1 MHRNTESQPNTGWAP
16 RSAFSAA
23 AIILSLGLPVAAAN
37 AQTTGASSQGAGQRI
52 VKSRILVKPNAG
64 LSGAEL
70 DKILKL
76 HGARRTRHLE
86 KLDVHVVELP
96 ATANEMAVV
105 KALRSNPHIKFAEP
119 DGVVEANLY
128 VNDPYF
134 GNQWHLPKIG
144 APIAWDARTGS
155 GVTIAIL
162 DSGIDEA
169 HPDLAAQLVAG
180 WNTFDNNNN
189 LADVSG
195 HGTKTA
201 GAAAAAGNNTV
212 GVSGVSF
219 GSRIMPIRITDASGY
234 AYYSTIA
241 SGITWAADHGA
252 RVANI
257 SYAPISGSA
266 TVLSAAQY
274 MRSKGGVVVNSAG
287 NTGALG
293 SNPKTDLMTI
303 AGATDSSNNV
313 ASFSTYGDFVS
324 VAAPG
329 VSIYSTT
336 AGGGYGAVSGTSF
349 ASPVTAGVYAL
360 MISANASLQPAQLD
374 SILFS
379 TASDIGTAGKDQK
392 SGWGVVNAGAAVTK
406 ARQTTAIDGVAPSI
420 SISSPKASSTLGNL
434 ATVSVSATDNVGVT
448 RTELY
453 VNNSL
458 YASDLVAPYT
468 FSLDTNALPDGSAT
482 LLAKAFDAAG
492 NASSATVTVKIVNDT
507 TAPTVLLK
515 SPTNGSTV
523 TGVVTVSA
531 TATDNKKVAKIAL
544 SIDGNQVSVAYGSS
558 LSYSWDTAPKVKGG
572 GRKST
577 QTSSSPVPHGLTV
590 TATDEA
596 GNTAQQSLTVYS
608 Q

>member
-507 TAPTVLLK
+507 TAPTVLLQ

>member
-1 MHRNTESQPNTGWAP
+1 M
-16 RSAFSAA
+16 
-23 AIILSLGLPVAAAN
+23 
-37 AQTTGASSQGAGQRI
+37 I

-64 LSGAEL
+64 LSDAQL
-70 DKILKL
+70 DKILAG
-76 HGARRTRHLE
+76 HGARRVRHLQQIG
-86 KLDVHVVELP
+86 VHIVELP

-119 DGVVEANLY
+119 DGVVGPNLY

-144 APIAWDARTGS
+144 APTAWDARTGS

-162 DSGIDEA
+162 DSGIDVA
-169 HPDLAAQLVAG
+169 HPDLAPQLVAG
-180 WNTFDNNNN
+180 WNVFDNNSN
-189 LADVSG
+189 LTDVSG
-195 HGTKTA
+195 HGTKVG
-201 GAAAAAGNNTV
+201 GAAAAAGNNSV

-219 GSRIMPIRITDASGY
+219 GSRIMPIRITDPSGY

-241 SGITWAADHGA
+241 SGLTWAADHGA

-257 SYAPISGSA
+257 SYSPITSSS
-266 TVLSAAQY
+266 TVLNAAQY

-287 NTGALG
+287 NTGALE
-293 SNPKTDLMTI
+293 PYAKTDLITV

-313 ASFSTYGDFVS
+313 TTFSSYGDFVS

-329 VSIYSTT
+329 VSIYSTIV
-336 AGGGYGAVSGTSF
+336 GGGYGAVSGTSF
-349 ASPVTAGVYAL
+349 ASPVIAGVYAL
-360 MISANASLQPAQLD
+360 MISANPSLPSTQLD

-392 SGWGVVNAGAAVTK
+392 SGWGMVNAGAAVTK
-406 ARQTTAIDGVAPSI
+406 ARQTTAIDSTAPSI
-420 SISSPKASSTLGNL
+420 SISSPTASSTLTNL
-434 ATVSVSATDNVGVT
+434 ATVSVSASDNVGVT

-458 YASDLVAPYT
+458 YASDPVAPYT

-492 NASSATVTVKIVNDT
+492 NASSATVSVKIANDT
-507 TAPTVLLK
+507 TAPAVSVQ

-523 TGVVTVSA
+523 TGTVTVSA
-531 TATDNKKVAKIAL
+531 TATDNKKVAKVAL
-544 SIDGNQVSVAYGSS
+544 SIDGNQVSIAYGSS
-558 LSYSWDTAPKVKGG
+558 LSYSWNTGSKVKGG
-572 GRKST
+572 RKGT
-577 QTSSSPVPHGLTV
+577 QSPSSPVARSLTV